1 MSDAHLAARPALHHA
16 RRVLGTL
23 VRLLVAAALAV
34 GLGPICF
41 DVLHW
46 ASRDLRWPPPDAAAT
61 VGGAALGL
69 LFLLWRKPNW
79 FIHTA
84 VHELCHL
91 IVCLLVFVRPTGIS
105 ITDGRGGAVEHLE
118 TGPIRST
125 LIQIA
130 PYTLPLLLAP
140 VLITRHFIITDPD
153 PWRQV
158 LSGAAAFLA
167 VTHLQALYHNIRI
180 NISGDQADLV
190 KVGRP
195 LSFVLI
201 ALVLM
206 LVSAWVIR
214 ALWTGSASGF

>member
-1 MSDAHLAARPALHHA
+1 VRDVSLALASPSHDA
-16 RRVLGTL
+16 RRVLGAL
-23 VRLLVAAALAV
+23 VRLLIAIALAI

-46 ASRDLRWPPPDAAAT
+46 AARGLVWPLPDAAAT
-61 VGGAALGL
+61 VGGGGLGL
-69 LFLLWRKPNW
+69 LFMLWRKPNW

-91 IVCLLVFVRPTGIS
+91 IMCLVVFVRPVGIS
-105 ITDGRGGAVEHLE
+105 VTDGRGGAVEHIE

-130 PYTLPLLLAP
+130 PYTLPLLMAP
-140 VLITRHFIITDPD
+140 VLITRQFIITAPD
-153 PWRQV
+153 PWRHL
-158 LSGAAAFLA
+158 LSALVAFLW
-167 VTHLQALYHNIRI
+167 VTHLQALYHNIRL
-180 NISGDQADLV
+180 NVSGDQADLV

-201 ALVLM
+201 ALSL
-206 LVSAWVIR
+206 LLISAWTLRV
-214 ALWTGSASGF
+214 LWTGSPSGY

>member
-1 MSDAHLAARPALHHA
+1 MGDVPLAFASAFHHA

-23 VRLLVAAALAV
+23 VRLLVAIALAV

-46 ASRDLRWPPPDAAAT
+46 AARGLRWPPPDAAAT
-61 VGGAALGL
+61 VGGAALGV
-69 LFLLWRKPNW
+69 LFILWRKPNW

-91 IVCLLVFVRPTGIS
+91 TVCLLVFVRPTGIS
-105 ITDGRGGAVEHLE
+105 VTDGRGGAVEHIE

-130 PYTLPLLLAP
+130 PYTVPFLLAP
-140 VLITRHFIITDPD
+140 VLISRQFIITEPD
-153 PWRQV
+153 PWRHV
-158 LSGAAAFLA
+158 LSAAAAFLC
-167 VTHLQALYHNIRI
+167 VHHLQALYHNIRI
-180 NISGDQADLV
+180 NLSGDQADLV

-201 ALVLM
+201 ALSLL
-206 LVSAWVIR
+206 LVSAWAIR
-214 ALWTGSASGF
+214 ALWTGAPSGF